1 MGFAVFSR
9 CGYKKQPVETFFNA
23 DRVEIHSAARARS
36 HPRAP
41 GPAFIAMNA
50 LGAAGP
56 LVEIENL
63 SKRYGAFEAVSE
75 FSLKV
80 GAGELFA
87 LLGPNGAGKTTT
99 IRMLMG
105 ILQPS
110 TGSARIRGL
119 DCFSDRVE
127 VMRLVGYLP
136 DEPVFYDY
144 LRGGEIIRFIGE
156 MHGFT
161 KPEIAQRTGA
171 LLERLELAEA
181 VNEFAVNYSKGMKK
195 KLALICAMLHDPAL
209 LILDEPT
216 NGLDPFAT
224 RTLHE
229 IMREKVAE
237 GRTVFFSTHLL
248 DQAERLCSRMA
259 IIHRGRLAAAGSLT
273 ELRANLPPQSTL
285 EEVFFALTGASQ
297 EEQPPHG

>member
-1 MGFAVFSR
+1 
-9 CGYKKQPVETFFNA
+9 
-23 DRVEIHSAARARS
+23 
-36 HPRAP
+36 
-41 GPAFIAMNA
+41 MNPFGGDQA
-50 LGAAGP
+50 

-63 SKRYGAFEAVSE
+63 SKRYGEFDAVSE
-75 FSLKV
+75 FSLTV

-105 ILQPS
+105 ILQP
-110 TGSARIRGL
+110 TAGSARIGGL
-119 DCFSDRVE
+119 NCFSDRVE

-156 MHGFT
+156 MHGFP
-161 KPEIAQRTGA
+161 KGEITRRTA
-171 LLERLELAEA
+171 DILDRLELAEA
-181 VNEFAVNYSKGMKK
+181 INEFAVNYSKGMKK
-195 KLALICAMLHDPAL
+195 KLALICAMLHDPPL

-229 IMREKVAE
+229 IMREKVAA

-259 IIHRGRLAAAGSLT
+259 IIHRGRLAAAGSLGD
-273 ELRANLPPQSTL
+273 LRANLPPESTL
-285 EEVFFALTGASQ
+285 EEVFFAHTGDQDDST
-297 EEQPPHG
+297 PD